1 MECFY
6 LFSIKPLPLKK
17 NKNTAIKAAKI
28 RVLEWSVVVANF
40 YPILQTRFLSTFFS
54 AISLTSQCTTIFHWK
69 VFPSPQRRRYSD
81 VKNGWNIKQ
90 HKRER
95 KKNHKPDENTRR
107 GAATFFAVD
116 FPALAFA
123 VPIRYEKELPIN
135 HIIRCVIPSRLYP
148 RINEKIRHWIVRSTV
163 KRTNFWR

>member
-81 VKNGWNIKQ
+81 CEERVKYKTAQTGKEEEPQ
-90 HKRER
+90 
-95 KKNHKPDENTRR
+95 TRWKHR
-107 GAATFFAVD
+107 ARCSNFLRHRFSC
-116 FPALAFA
+116 PCICS
-123 VPIRYEKELPIN
+123 IRYEKELPIN